1 MALRG
6 RISSTATKSKM
17 TSSIP
22 VRAQVID
29 VGSVNSL
36 SNMND
41 VDTSSVSDGSLLQ
54 YNGTTNKFEATNSMN
69 NQNLSILGGGF

>member
-1 MALRG
+1 MALKG

-29 VGSVNSL
+29 IGSVNSL
-36 SNMND
+36 ANMND
-41 VDTSSVSDGSLLQ
+41 VDTTSASDGSVLQ

>member
-1 MALRG
+1 MALKG
-6 RISSTATKSKM
+6 KISSVATKAKTS
-17 TSSIP
+17 SSIP

-36 SNMND
+36 GNLTDIDISGA
-41 VDTSSVSDGSLLQ
+41 SDGAVLQ
-54 YNGTTNKFEATNSMN
+54 YNGSTNKFEATNSMN

>member
-1 MALRG
+1 MALKG

-36 SNMND
+36 ANMND
-41 VDTSSVSDGSLLQ
+41 VDTSSVSDGAVLQ

>member
-1 MALRG
+1 MALKG

-36 SNMND
+36 ANMND
-41 VDTSSVSDGSLLQ
+41 VDTSSASDGSVLQ